1 MTGLLDDQ
9 LDDAWTGPHTEDDE
23 RTLGPFWVIMAR
35 LTWPT
40 YGALVVSLAA
50 WALVG

>member
-9 LDDAWTGPHTEDDE
+9 LDEVWVDPHTEDDE
-23 RTLGPFWVIMAR
+23 RTLGPFWVMVAR

-40 YGALVVSLAA
+40 YGAVVVSLAT
-50 WALVG
+50 WALIA